1 MAAFGS
7 PLFASLFPATAKAQQ
22 EAFAALIDAREAK
35 DPESRARALSNSVL
49 AKAYA
54 TAGQGGNRRGR
65 SKQEEAEEAMFEQQK
80 QVSEAFEKMERQKHL
95 AQTME
100 RVNNAYTVW
109 DNRPGARDDST
120 RAVADVKRAISR
132 WLVDGETRE
141 QHAAKIADL
150 LRELDGWLQH
160 ENAMPPPAAADA
172 DGVSATSASVTAASD
187 PAGTAVSD
195 DAAPAHEDASEE
207 DKAVSEVMS
216 MLDEKQKA
224 SEHLAQ
230 QVTLL
235 LKSGRLKE
243 RPSGAGT
250 LASVAAPPAAATKPP
265 AEAPSGADTEEVEA
279 YRPTSSTFAEVA
291 ALRTKMA
298 KAQSEF
304 AKLQSDNAELRQT
317 LGDMRGRIAGDTLR
331 THGAAHDAWGARGC
345 RGGSD
350 RGRRRA

>member
-1 MAAFGS
+1 MVH
-7 PLFASLFPATAKAQQ
+7 SLPGVDQVTEEMLQHWRATKPVEWWQSKADD
-22 EAFAALIDAREAK
+22 ARCIALNVERDRSNYISDAREAK

-172 DGVSATSASVTAASD
+172 AS
-187 PAGTAVSD
+187 G
-195 DAAPAHEDASEE
+195 
-207 DKAVSEVMS
+207 
-216 MLDEKQKA
+216 
-224 SEHLAQ
+224 
-230 QVTLL
+230 
-235 LKSGRLKE
+235 
-243 RPSGAGT
+243 
-250 LASVAAPPAAATKPP
+250 
-265 AEAPSGADTEEVEA
+265 
-279 YRPTSSTFAEVA
+279 
-291 ALRTKMA
+291 
-298 KAQSEF
+298 
-304 AKLQSDNAELRQT
+304 
-317 LGDMRGRIAGDTLR
+317 
-331 THGAAHDAWGARGC
+331 
-345 RGGSD
+345 
-350 RGRRRA
+350 